1 MMKRLLFVALL
12 GFHSVSHANAATVN
26 LVTED
31 YPPFSYREGSELKGA
46 SVDQVEIMMRE
57 AGLEAR
63 IEIMPWTRAYAA
75 AQTTPMTCVFTTA
88 HSAER
93 DGLFKWVEPLLV
105 DDNILVAKAGSGV
118 QATSLEQAKQYTVG
132 THRGDYTQNLLKEKG
147 FSKIDVATDFSATLR
162 KLLNGR
168 IDLMPISQ
176 LYFEKM
182 KADQPLVRIALL
194 SSQSLGIACEKS
206 FPDELQAKMQ
216 AALDKLIA
224 DGTQKAI
231 FARYG
236 LHPQN

>member
-1 MMKRLLFVALL
+1 MMKRRLLVTLL
-12 GFHSVSHANAATVN
+12 SLLSLNHAHAATVN

-57 AGLEAR
+57 AGLEAS

-88 HSAER
+88 HSTER

-118 QATSLEQAKQYTVG
+118 AATSLEQAKQYTVG
-132 THRGDYTQNLLKEKG
+132 THRGDYTQNLLKEMG

-182 KADQPLVRIALL
+182 RADQPLVRIALL